1 MRLKNKVA
9 VITGGNSGIG
19 LGIAREFKAEG
30 ASVAILGR
38 DPKTLSKAAK
48 ELGEETLVVQGDI
61 SKMDDLEKL
70 FSQTKERLGE
80 IDILVA
86 NAAVLTVQ
94 PFGQVDESS
103 FDNTV
108 NINFKGT
115 FFTIQKALPYMK
127 DGASIILISSI
138 AQGKGFA
145 GFSVYSATKAAIRSL
160 ARTISAELIGDRGIR
175 VNVIS
180 PGPIETPAFGRMGL
194 PEDQIAGMKEG
205 FKELVPAKR
214 IGTTGEVAK
223 IAALLASPD
232 SSFIVGEEITV
243 DGGLSNL

>member
-1 MRLKNKVA
+1 MKN
-9 VITGGNSGIG
+9 
-19 LGIAREFKAEG
+19 
-30 ASVAILGR
+30 
-38 DPKTLSKAAK
+38 
-48 ELGEETLVVQGDI
+48 
-61 SKMDDLEKL
+61 
-70 FSQTKERLGE
+70 
-80 IDILVA
+80 
-86 NAAVLTVQ
+86 
-94 PFGQVDESS
+94 
-103 FDNTV
+103 
-108 NINFKGT
+108 
-115 FFTIQKALPYMK
+115 
-127 DGASIILISSI
+127 GASIIIISSI

-160 ARTISAELIGDRGIR
+160 ARTISAELIGDRNIR

-214 IGTTGEVAK
+214 IGTTEEVAK
-223 IAALLASPD
+223 TAALLASPD